1 MNTTGSPVD
10 IRTNVPFLLGGLGVG
25 LGTRCWGWGWVQDVG
40 GGDGYKMLG
49 VGLGTRVWG
58 WGWVQD
64 VGGGAGYKMSTNFRF
79 KKKALTV
86 FRAPAGF
93 LAQTS
98 ASSEL

>member
-10 IRTNVPFLLGGLGVG
+10 IHTNVPFLLGGLGVG
-25 LGTRCWGWGWVQDVG
+25 LGTRCWGWGWVQA
-40 GGDGYKMLG
+40 
-49 VGLGTRVWG
+49 
-58 WGWVQD
+58 

-86 FRAPAGF
+86 FSAPAGF